1 MVAKQPNGAAHYP
14 YKLTGKIT
22 AKKGKAVMKKKK

>member
-1 MVAKQPNGAAHYP
+1 MVAQQPMGGAHKH